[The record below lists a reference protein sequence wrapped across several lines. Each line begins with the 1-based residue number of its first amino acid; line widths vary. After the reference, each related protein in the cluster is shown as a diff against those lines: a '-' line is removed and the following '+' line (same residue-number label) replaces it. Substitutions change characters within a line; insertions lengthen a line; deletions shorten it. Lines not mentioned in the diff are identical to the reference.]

1 MQINFFFGQSLNS
14 MQTNIKQLEEDL
26 AAHKSF
32 LDKVRRI
39 VSEEDRKRFRSS
51 LVTSALESTAT
62 VRQIGDALVEL
73 IQKCFFDDD
82 KEKKTLRSSL
92 DQVKYY

>member
-1 MQINFFFGQSLNS
+1 MFLFCFLGQSLNS

-26 AAHKSF
+26 VAHKSF

-73 IQKCFFDDD
+73 IQKCLFDDD
-82 KEKKTLRSSL
+82 KEKETLRSSL
-92 DQVKYY
+92 NRVKY